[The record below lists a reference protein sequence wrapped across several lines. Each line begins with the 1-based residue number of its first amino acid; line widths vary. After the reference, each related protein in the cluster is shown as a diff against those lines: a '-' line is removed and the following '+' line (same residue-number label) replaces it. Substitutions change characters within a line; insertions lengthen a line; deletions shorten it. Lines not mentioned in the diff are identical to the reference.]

1 MSVEKAQPRIPAPI
15 KIEAKP
21 NEGGTRMTPKVS
33 TGFARRL
40 LVTVAAIAFAPVAF
54 IQSSGAQVTANQTF
68 FELNNP
74 IDPMFNQ
81 LLGINDQQIIVGYYG
96 DGMIVPNHGYVL
108 VPKNHYSVE
117 DFTNLPAGDLASQTQ
132 AIGINNNTTTT
143 NATTNPPVVTV
154 HLPDIVGFYTDP
166 ATTFT
171 HGFLDSNGIQ
181 STLDDPAGS
190 PPNVAQ
196 PVQNL
201 LGINNAAKAAG
212 FWTDN
217 NGHEHGFIVEINTQS
232 PATSTFREIPPAT
245 FGANAVAT
253 QASGINNNSQL
264 HPGEG
269 DLVCGFWT
277 DTQNNNH
284 GFTVFLGQQGFQQFN
299 PLTLPVAATSV
310 FPFGCNDQGRVV
322 GSFTDNQGNTHG
334 FIFDTTDFHIYDAQG
349 SSQTP
354 AFGVKGTFINGV
366 NNNGAIVGIF
376 SDGENVNGFVDFA
389 PVQ

>member
-1 MSVEKAQPRIPAPI
+1 MKSKS
-15 KIEAKP
+15 
-21 NEGGTRMTPKVS
+21 S
-33 TGFARRL
+33 TGFGRRL
-40 LVTVAAIAFAPVAF
+40 VVTVSVIAFAPIVFAH
-54 IQSSGAQVTANQTF
+54 SSGAQVTANPTF
-68 FELNNP
+68 FVLDNP
-74 IDPMFNQ
+74 NDPMFNQ

-96 DGMIVPNHGYVL
+96 DGMVVANNGYVL

-117 DFTNLPAGDLASQTQ
+117 NFTAVTGCTTPPMSPPCPSQTQ
-132 AIGINNNTTTT
+132 AIGINNNNTTTD
-143 NATTNPPVVTV
+143 ATANPPVVTV

-190 PPNVAQ
+190 PPNVAK

-201 LGINNAAKAAG
+201 LAINNAAKAAG

-232 PATSTFREIPPAT
+232 LANSTFREIPPAT

-253 QASGINNNSQL
+253 QASGINNNSQV
-264 HPGEG
+264 HPGQG

-277 DTQNNNH
+277 DTQGTNH
-284 GFTVFLGQQGFQQFN
+284 GFTVFLTPQGFAQFN
-299 PLTLPVAATSV
+299 PLTLPGVTATSV
-310 FPFGCNDQGRVV
+310 SPFGCNDQGRVV

-334 FIFDTTDFHIYDAQG
+334 FIFDTADFHIYDAQG
-349 SSQTP
+349 SSQQP
-354 AFGVKGTFINGV
+354 AFGVQGTFINGV
-366 NNNGAIVGIF
+366 NNNGAIVGFF
-376 SDGENVNGFVDFA
+376 SDGDNVNGFVDFA